1 MLINRNIV
9 FQNKAAY
16 NVSDIKYISADDA
29 KDIQMVDS
37 YKKNEFGND
46 IFAPYNAYGSKNNS
60 IPYGE
65 QNSSPF
71 LKLIP
76 NNEQANA
83 MSQQTEIFNF
93 PAQKTNYFDTNFPLC
108 DEKPRSTGTSVIS
121 YGDSEEGGLKDKKEK
136 NRVSARECRKRKK
149 KYIESLELE
158 VKQLKMELKK
168 SKELIA
174 ELRAK
179 ELQNEVA
186 GKLQNTIPQI
196 TQTIPTKAAFEPQTR
211 VNMRNMPVAK
221 AMSALIDA
229 MFDTFTKYIVWFP
242 NDTLDSM
249 DKKVKKPLKYISME
263 HKSAQ
268 E

>member
-1 MLINRNIV
+1 
-9 FQNKAAY
+9 
-16 NVSDIKYISADDA
+16 
-29 KDIQMVDS
+29 MVDS

-65 QNSSPF
+65 QNSSPY
-71 LKLIP
+71 LKLMP
-76 NNEQANA
+76 NTEPTNA

-93 PAQKTNYFDTNFPLC
+93 PAQKTSNYFDTNFPLC

-121 YGDSEEGGLKDKKEK
+121 FGDSEEGGVKDKKEK

-158 VKQLKMELKK
+158 VKQLKIELKK

-179 ELQNEVA
+179 ELQSEVA
-186 GKLQNTIPQI
+186 GKLQNVQNAIPQMI
-196 TQTIPTKAAFEPQTR
+196 QTMPTKAAFEPQSR
-211 VNMRNMPVAK
+211 VNMRNMSVAK
-221 AMSALIDA
+221 AMGALIDA

-242 NDTLDSM
+242 NDTLDNM